1 MVAYLA
7 MQILK
12 GKISY
17 TQTVEKFPQ
26 YKEDIDLILITEGRE
41 DLINSFFIARLI
53 SSLFIFQKV
62 VTL

>member
-26 YKEDIDLILITEGRE
+26 HKEDIDLILITEGRE
-41 DLINSFFIARLI
+41 DLI
-53 SSLFIFQKV
+53 K
-62 VTL
+62 

>member
-1 MVAYLA
+1 MVTYLA

-17 TQTVEKFPQ
+17 TQTVGKFPQ

-41 DLINSFFIARLI
+41 DLI
-53 SSLFIFQKV
+53 K
-62 VTL
+62 

>member
-1 MVAYLA
+1 MVTYLA

-26 YKEDIDLILITEGRE
+26 YKEDKGKRE
-41 DLINSFFIARLI
+41 RKS
-53 SSLFIFQKV
+53 
-62 VTL
+62 

>member
-1 MVAYLA
+1 MVTYLA

-26 YKEDIDLILITEGRE
+26 YKEDISLILTAEGRE
-41 DLINSFFIARLI
+41 DLV
-53 SSLFIFQKV
+53 K
-62 VTL
+62 